1 MKIHKINKEF
11 TPIEVSI
18 TIETK
23 EEFDIIS
30 DICAYNESI
39 PELIRPG
46 DELAQNK
53 VRDFLNIL
61 RITIR
66 SEDLL

>member
-39 PELIRPG
+39 PELIRRG

-61 RITIR
+61 RITIL

>member
-30 DICAYNESI
+30 DICAHNISI
-39 PELIRPG
+39 PELVRRG

-61 RITIR
+61 RITIL